1 MKKTALIFCLISL
14 FSFNG
19 IAQTKSVN
27 VDNFWFNYSFRGVP
41 AKPLDPVRFNYAVKI
56 NAAAVVKNYVSVDD
70 VESAVNIQGQNK
82 VENLSDASV
91 VVELTFGNIVVSSSE
106 VNERKEESKDKAGN
120 ITRKYYYK
128 VIATYTFESS
138 YRVTND
144 QKPIAGNAIYSRTSP
159 QSYQTQEY
167 GSRKEA
173 ADFWNN
179 NREVLIADFYR
190 NLVSVSAETASA
202 QASNLFGFPART
214 YNRDLLKTMN
224 EKKHDEN
231 ATFRDAINTVKTE
244 LQAMTPDVPL
254 NKERLTDVI
263 EYLKSLPGKYSDPN
277 SKADQRMR
285 YLAYYNLGK
294 IYYYLDEP
302 ENVKQYADLIAP
314 NGYDVKDG
322 AKLNKDAEELM
333 ALFDKTNIR
342 TRHFS
347 PDNYFADK

>member
-1 MKKTALIFCLISL
+1 MKKTFLFLSLISL
-14 FSFNG
+14 ISFMG
-19 IAQTKSVN
+19 KAQTKSVN
-27 VDNFWFNYSFRGVP
+27 VDNFGFIYSYRGVP
-41 AKPLDPVRFNYAVKI
+41 SKPLDPVRFNYAVKV
-56 NAAAVVKNYVSVDD
+56 NAATVVKNNVTVED
-70 VESAVNIQGQNK
+70 VESAVNIQGQAK
-82 VENLSDASV
+82 VEKLPDASV
-91 VVELTFGNIVVSSSE
+91 IVELTLGNIVVSSSE
-106 VNERKEESKDKAGN
+106 VIERKEESKDKAGN

-128 VIATYTFESS
+128 VIANYTFESS
-138 YRVTND
+138 YRITND
-144 QKPIAGNAIYSRTSP
+144 QKPIAGNAIYSRTSS

-167 GSRKEA
+167 GTRKEA
-173 ADFWNN
+173 SDFWNN

-190 NLVSVSAETASA
+190 NLVFESARMVSI

-214 YNRDLLKTMN
+214 NNRDLLKTMN

-231 ATFRDAINTVKTE
+231 ITFREAINTVKTE

-254 NKERLTDVI
+254 NRERLTDII

-314 NGYDVKDG
+314 NGYDEKDG

-333 ALFDKTNIR
+333 DLFNKTNIR

-347 PDNYFADK
+347 PDEYFAKE